1 MALAGASMAA
11 LLIACGGGGDAP
23 SAGGGT
29 ATAQSF
35 TSGPISGLGSIIV
48 NGVRFDDNSAQVE
61 DDDDGSSHMSS
72 ELKLGMMVEV
82 HSSAIDDRL
91 ARAVAMRVRFGSEIV
106 GPVAS
111 KDVAAQTLRVLDQ
124 TIEVSPNTVFDDSLA
139 GGFAAIVPD
148 QVLEIHA
155 LFDASTGHYVATRIE
170 DKANALLFRLR
181 GRIGALDTAAKT
193 FSIGDAVINYGN
205 VPAADLPTLADG
217 LRVRVRL
224 QTSQVNG
231 QWVAVSVRTGVR
243 RVDDVADARIRGLV
257 TAFTS
262 AQQFEVQGVPVDA
275 SNATFEP
282 NAAAVGL
289 GVVVEVR
296 GRAAAGTIVA
306 SRIRV
311 IDRDGDDWQRVELH
325 GEVSALDPV
334 AQTFLLRDVKINYG
348 RVIDWKNGLPT
359 DLANGKPVEVKGVWS
374 EDRRVLFAVI
384 VEFE

>member
-1 MALAGASMAA
+1 
-11 LLIACGGGGDAP
+11 
-23 SAGGGT
+23 
-29 ATAQSF
+29 
-35 TSGPISGLGSIIV
+35 
-48 NGVRFDDNSAQVE
+48 
-61 DDDDGSSHMSS
+61 
-72 ELKLGMMVEV
+72 
-82 HSSAIDDRL
+82 
-91 ARAVAMRVRFGSEIV
+91 
-106 GPVAS
+106 
-111 KDVAAQTLRVLDQ
+111 
-124 TIEVSPNTVFDDSLA
+124 VFDDSLA
-139 GGFAAIVPD
+139 GGFAAILQN

-170 DKANALLFRLR
+170 DKANALVFRLR
-181 GRIGALDTAAKT
+181 GRISALDTVAKT
-193 FSIGDAVINYGN
+193 FRIGDAVISYGN
-205 VPAADLPTLADG
+205 VPAADLPALADG

-224 QTSQVNG
+224 QTTQVNN
-231 QWVAVSVRTGVR
+231 QWVAVTVRTGVR
-243 RVDDVADARIRGLV
+243 RVDDIADARIRGLV

-325 GEVSALDPV
+325 GDVSALDPV
-334 AQTFLLRDVKINYG
+334 AQTFMLRDVKINYG

-384 VEFE
+384 VAFE